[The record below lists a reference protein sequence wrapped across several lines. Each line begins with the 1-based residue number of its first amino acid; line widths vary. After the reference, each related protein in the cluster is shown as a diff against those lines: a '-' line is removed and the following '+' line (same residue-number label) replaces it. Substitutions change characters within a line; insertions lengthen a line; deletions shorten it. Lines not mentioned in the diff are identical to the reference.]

1 MKKSQLKQIIKEEIR
16 KVLNEDKPIEYKD
29 DSNTW
34 THLTP
39 NVESIEKIQKS
50 KAFWGINEHANEF
63 NYEINK
69 GLSGNKQ
76 NQNSPNFYR
85 GKLYPGAEGAQ
96 YLITFKSTKSFPG
109 DDFESNDWKNVD
121 YPLIPN
127 GNRTNRISFK
137 KSNNIGILKP
147 EFRDIKNFKFYKYDG
162 VSKKYVE
169 FNI

>member
-1 MKKSQLKQIIKEEIR
+1 MIKLVDLLKEVTNEI
-16 KVLNEDKPIEYKD
+16 YHD

-34 THLTP
+34 THVTNRP
-39 NVESIEKIQKS
+39 ETIEIIK
-50 KAFWGINEHANEF
+50 KAKVFWGLNEDAGEF
-63 NYEINK
+63 DYEINK

-85 GKLYPGAEGAQ
+85 GKLYPGTEGTQ

-127 GNRTNRISFK
+127 GNRVNRISFK
-137 KSNNIGILKP
+137 KSSNIGIIKP
-147 EFRDIKNFKFYKYDG
+147 EFRGIKNFKFYKYDPNT
-162 VSKKYVE
+162 KKYIS
-169 FNI
+169 FDIK